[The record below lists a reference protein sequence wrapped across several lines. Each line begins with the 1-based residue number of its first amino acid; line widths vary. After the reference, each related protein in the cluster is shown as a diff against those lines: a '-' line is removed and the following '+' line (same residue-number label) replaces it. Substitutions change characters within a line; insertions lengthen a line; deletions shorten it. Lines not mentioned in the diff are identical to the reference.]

1 MILVLSLFQ
10 PTAHFGLLT
19 SIGLW
24 AALVFDLLLL
34 PAIIILLAT
43 LKKGVSRPNTS

>member
-1 MILVLSLFQ
+1 MILISSLFQ

-34 PAIIILLAT
+34 PAILIIIT
-43 LKKGVSRPNTS
+43 NSKTRSRLPL